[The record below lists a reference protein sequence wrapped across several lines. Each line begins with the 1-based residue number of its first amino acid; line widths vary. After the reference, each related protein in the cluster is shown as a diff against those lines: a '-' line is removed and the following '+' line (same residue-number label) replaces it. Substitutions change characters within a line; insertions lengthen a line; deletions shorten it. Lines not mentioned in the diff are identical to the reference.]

1 MGPRNWSERKM
12 VKRFSGQCGGIDPSE
27 IRLSLFILHPK
38 YFSDC
43 GQYYWTHLLCYFTQC
58 LYMQQS
64 ATVTTCLLGE
74 EMNHHTALTRTRL
87 LEKSLNVQIYVFQ
100 IFDKLTLLI
109 QHISPGCKSADTCGG
124 ELVIF

>member
-1 MGPRNWSERKM
+1 
-12 VKRFSGQCGGIDPSE
+12 
-27 IRLSLFILHPK
+27 
-38 YFSDC
+38 
-43 GQYYWTHLLCYFTQC
+43 
-58 LYMQQS
+58 MQQS